1 MTSED
6 NIIKDIFSEKGSR
19 KVLSIY
25 WTFLVVILIYH
36 ATVFWVILQDDIQS
50 KYDKP
55 TFSIEFEEISEIS
68 TESRT
73 INDGEEIVIPY
84 NAQPDLFASHSGFG
98 MLYVNISYTETS
110 GEIADPCDTVSADLA
125 PTGAN
130 ADWNNPNNELSG
142 VSSDCET
149 ISLRVHIFPEYTGNS
164 YESIGQN
171 QQYYLGMWTNPSHG
185 EGTFNLEVEVIVNEP
200 VTSGIP
206 TVSDTDEEVTVTWE
220 AVFFDVSVEE
230 IQSE

>member
-6 NIIKDIFSEKGSR
+6 NVIKDLFSEEGSR

-36 ATVFWVILQDDIQS
+36 ATVFWVIMLDDIQS
-50 KYDKP
+50 KNDQP
-55 TFSIEFEEISEIS
+55 SFSISFEEFSDIS

-73 INDGEEIVIPY
+73 INDGEESVIQY
-84 NAQPDLFASHSGFG
+84 TAQPGMFESHSGFG

-110 GEIADPCDTVSADLA
+110 GEIADPCDTVSADLT
-125 PTGAN
+125 PTGAT
-130 ADWNNPNNELSG
+130 ADWNNPNNDLSG

-149 ISLRVHIFPEYTGNS
+149 ISLVLHIFPEYSGDNYNVIGGTEQNWINS
-164 YESIGQN
+164 
-171 QQYYLGMWTNPSHG
+171 WTDSSHG

-206 TVSDTDEEVTVTWE
+206 TVSYTDEEVTVTWE
-220 AVFFDVSVEE
+220 AVFFDVSA
-230 IQSE
+230 SEV

>member
-1 MTSED
+1 MTSEN
-6 NIIKDIFSEKGSR
+6 NIIKDMLSDKGSR

-36 ATVFWVILQDDIQS
+36 ATVFWVIMQDDIQS
-50 KYDKP
+50 KDDK
-55 TFSIEFEEISEIS
+55 TSFSIVFEEFSDIS

-73 INDGEEIVIPY
+73 INDGEESVIQY
-84 NAQPDLFASHSGFG
+84 TAQPELFASHNGFG

-110 GEIADPCDTVSADLA
+110 GEIADPCDTVSADLT

-130 ADWNNPNNELSG
+130 ADWNNPNNQLSG
-142 VSSDCET
+142 ISSDCET
-149 ISLRVHIFPEYTGNS
+149 ISLVLHVFPEYAGDDYNAIGGN
-164 YESIGQN
+164 E
-171 QQYYLGMWTNPSHG
+171 QYWIDMWTNPSHG

-220 AVFFDVSVEE
+220 AVFFDVSVDEV
-230 IQSE
+230 Q

>member
-1 MTSED
+1 MTSEN
-6 NIIKDIFSEKGSR
+6 NIIKDMLSDKGSR

-36 ATVFWVILQDDIQS
+36 ATVFWVIMQDDIQS
-50 KYDKP
+50 KNDQ
-55 TFSIEFEEISEIS
+55 TSFSIAFEEVSDIS

-73 INDGEEIVIPY
+73 INDGEESVIQY
-84 NAQPDLFASHSGFG
+84 TAQPELFASHNGFG

-110 GEIADPCDTVSADLA
+110 GEIADPCDTVSADLT

-130 ADWNNPNNELSG
+130 ADWNNPNNQLSG
-142 VSSDCET
+142 ISSDCET
-149 ISLRVHIFPEYTGNS
+149 ISLVLHVFPEYSGDDYNAIGG
-164 YESIGQN
+164 YE
-171 QQYYLGMWTNPSHG
+171 QYWIDMWTNPSHG

-220 AVFFDVSVEE
+220 AVFFDVSVDEV
-230 IQSE
+230 

>member
-1 MTSED
+1 MTSEN
-6 NIIKDIFSEKGSR
+6 NIIKDMLSDKGSR
-19 KVLSIY
+19 KVLTIY

-36 ATVFWVILQDDIQS
+36 ATVFWVIMQDDIQS
-50 KYDKP
+50 KDDQP
-55 TFSIEFEEISEIS
+55 SFSIAFEEFSEIS

-73 INDGEEIVIPY
+73 INDGEEAVIQY
-84 NAQPDLFASHSGFG
+84 IAQPEMFDSHNGFG

-110 GEIADPCDTVSADLA
+110 GEFADPCDTVSADLT

-130 ADWNNPNNELSG
+130 ADWNNPNNNLSG

-149 ISLRVHIFPEYTGNS
+149 ISLVLHVFPEYSGINYNANGGN
-164 YESIGQN
+164 E
-171 QQYYLGMWTNPSHG
+171 QYWIDMWTNPSHG

-220 AVFFDVSVEE
+220 AMFFDVSAEE
-230 IQSE
+230 V

>member
-6 NIIKDIFSEKGSR
+6 NVIKDLFSEEGSR

-36 ATVFWVILQDDIQS
+36 ATVFWVIMQDDIQS
-50 KYDKP
+50 KNDQP
-55 TFSIEFEEISEIS
+55 SFSISFDEFSDIS

-73 INDGEEIVIPY
+73 INDGEESVIQY
-84 NAQPDLFASHSGFG
+84 TAQPEMFDSHSGFG

-110 GEIADPCDTVSADLA
+110 GEIADPCDTVSADLT
-125 PTGAN
+125 PTGAT
-130 ADWNNPNNELSG
+130 ADWNNPNNDLSG

-149 ISLRVHIFPEYTGNS
+149 ISLVLHIFPEYSGDNYNVIGGTVQNWINS
-164 YESIGQN
+164 
-171 QQYYLGMWTNPSHG
+171 WTDSSHG
-185 EGTFNLEVEVIVNEP
+185 EGTFNLEVEVIVNGP

-220 AVFFDVSVEE
+220 AVFFDVSALEV
-230 IQSE
+230 

>member
-1 MTSED
+1 MTSEN
-6 NIIKDIFSEKGSR
+6 NIIKDMLSDKGSR
-19 KVLSIY
+19 KVLTIY

-36 ATVFWVILQDDIQS
+36 ATVFWVIMQDDIQS
-50 KYDKP
+50 KDDQP
-55 TFSIEFEEISEIS
+55 SFSIAFEEFSDIS

-73 INDGEEIVIPY
+73 INDGEEAVIQY
-84 NAQPDLFASHSGFG
+84 IAQPEMFDSHNGFG

-110 GEIADPCDTVSADLA
+110 GEFADPCDTVSADLT

-130 ADWNNPNNELSG
+130 ADWNNPNNNLSG

-149 ISLRVHIFPEYTGNS
+149 ISLVLHVFPEYSGNN
-164 YESIGQN
+164 YNANGGNE
-171 QQYYLGMWTNPSHG
+171 QYWIDMWTNPSHG

-220 AVFFDVSVEE
+220 AMFFDVSAEE
-230 IQSE
+230 V

>member
-1 MTSED
+1 MTSEE
-6 NIIKDIFSEKGSR
+6 NIIKDLFSEDGSR

-36 ATVFWVILQDDIQS
+36 ATVFWIIMQDDIQS
-50 KYDKP
+50 KFDKP

-68 TESRT
+68 VESRT
-73 INDGEEIVIPY
+73 IDDGEESLIQYTAKPEMF
-84 NAQPDLFASHSGFG
+84 DSHNGFG

-110 GEIADPCDTVSADLA
+110 GEIADPCDTVSADLS

-142 VSSDCET
+142 ISSDCET
-149 ISLRVHIFPEYTGNS
+149 ISLVLHVFPEYSGDNYDVIGGN
-164 YESIGQN
+164 E
-171 QQYYLGMWTNPSHG
+171 QYWIDSWTDSSHG
-185 EGTFNLEVEVIVNEP
+185 DGTFNLEVEVIVNEP

-220 AVFFDVSVEE
+220 AVFFDVTA
-230 IQSE
+230 SEK